1 MFIPHFFLISWI
13 FKPPSEKY
21 ECVNLCLYHDSRISQ
36 SQGAH
41 FCLMMSCMNFFSAS
55 WLVASHAV
63 VFRGLVL
70 PPPHKR
76 LLTQAPHSF
85 PIVLL
90 PKHPSQSPSR
100 HCLVT
105 SNQIAG
111 YNGRFRF
118 PRALYS
124 VYRLCYSLERCGSLV
139 GIYIFFHF
147 WNGWSWLKHQ
157 NKYRM

>member
-1 MFIPHFFLISWI
+1 MRQKSKLQFSDIYFLS
-13 FKPPSEKY
+13 Y
-21 ECVNLCLYHDSRISQ
+21 
-36 SQGAH
+36 
-41 FCLMMSCMNFFSAS
+41 FSAQYPKRYHHTGTT
-55 WLVASHAV
+55 LASHAV

-70 PPPHKR
+70 LPPHKR

-90 PKHPSQSPSR
+90 PKNPSQLPSR
-100 HCLVT
+100 HCLMT

-124 VYRLCYSLERCGSLV
+124 VCMQPLFNTVLRDAGVRLEY
-139 GIYIFFHF
+139 IYFFTSGMAGH
-147 WNGWSWLKHQ
+147 G
-157 NKYRM
+157 

>member
-1 MFIPHFFLISWI
+1 MI
-13 FKPPSEKY
+13 FKLSVSSCIQITEFSSKARNITVQFKGTII
-21 ECVNLCLYHDSRISQ
+21 ETIF
-36 SQGAH
+36 H
-41 FCLMMSCMNFFSAS
+41 FASLSAFY
-55 WLVASHAV
+55 LASHAV

-90 PKHPSQSPSR
+90 PKHPSQLPSR
-100 HCLVT
+100 HSLMT

-118 PRALYS
+118 PRALHS
-124 VYRLCYSLERCGSLV
+124 VYSLFNTVLRDAGVKLEY
-139 GIYIFFHF
+139 IYFFTTGMAGH
-147 WNGWSWLKHQ
+147 G
-157 NKYRM
+157 

>member
-1 MFIPHFFLISWI
+1 MHEVQKPLKIHKLSSSQFL
-13 FKPPSEKY
+13 PY
-21 ECVNLCLYHDSRISQ
+21 YNTYLH
-36 SQGAH
+36 
-41 FCLMMSCMNFFSAS
+41 
-55 WLVASHAV
+55 VASHAV
-63 VFRGLVL
+63 VFRRLVL

-90 PKHPSQSPSR
+90 RKHPSQSPSR
-100 HCLVT
+100 HCLMT

-124 VYRLCYSLERCGSLV
+124 V
-139 GIYIFFHF
+139 
-147 WNGWSWLKHQ
+147 
-157 NKYRM
+157 

>member
-1 MFIPHFFLISWI
+1 MVAMLVDRNCHF
-13 FKPPSEKY
+13 Y
-21 ECVNLCLYHDSRISQ
+21 VNYVSK
-36 SQGAH
+36 
-41 FCLMMSCMNFFSAS
+41 FSFVLS
-55 WLVASHAV
+55 SSIEVASHAV

-90 PKHPSQSPSR
+90 PKHPSQLPSR
-100 HCLVT
+100 YCLMT

-124 VYRLCYSLERCGSLV
+124 VYSLCLIQSWEMRELSWN
-139 GIYIFFHF
+139 IYIFFRY

-157 NKYRM
+157 NKYRMWIQALLVQRFDTAGRVKIFGKV